1 MLEQK
6 CTLIEATAGLRGGYF
21 VYIKGYCKNEIRKV
35 DGVEKVVYSQ
45 KSDVTLNSDIN
56 YERTHQKSAEML
68 NAIEKDETLAIPITR
83 NCWVDEQGQEFP
95 NKAKGRTLK
104 TGIKEIITIHD
115 KDFLE
120 AIAKVRKG
128 ILDPNKKTDNMEKVG
143 NSLYESSA
151 TNKVYFRNVFVN
163 KKVSIDEQGEYPISC
178 QKRITVVCD
187 AIRDM
192 LPISKYRSYVLDD
205 KTVQM
210 VDGSF
215 QPRFEYIALMGDKVS
230 SSSSSEEKV

>member
-6 CTLIEATAGLRGGYF
+6 VTLMEAADGLKGGMF
-21 VYIKGYCKNEIRKV
+21 VYIKGYCKNEVRKV

-45 KSDVTLNSDIN
+45 KSDVTLNSDID
-56 YERTHQKSAEML
+56 YENTHTRSAEML
-68 NAIEKDETLAIPITR
+68 DAIEKDETLSITITR
-83 NCWVDEQGQEFP
+83 NCWIDEQNNEYP

-104 TGIKEIITIHD
+104 TGIKEVITIHD

-120 AIAKVRKG
+120 AVAKVRKG
-128 ILDPNKKTDNMEKVG
+128 ILDPEKKTDNMEKVG
-143 NSLYESSA
+143 NSVYDNA
-151 TNKVYFRNVFVN
+151 VTGKVYFRNVFVN

-178 QKRITVVCD
+178 QKRITAVCD

-192 LPISKYRSYVLDD
+192 LPISKYRSYTLDD
-205 KTVQM
+205 ETVEM

-215 QPRFEYIALMGDKVS
+215 QPRFEYVALCKDKVS
-230 SSSSSEEKV
+230 SSSSSEEKP